1 MGYVLNWSQ
10 RLRLPNIVGL
20 AFILAGSIMLSVM
33 KTSYQSWIY
42 VTFLVLCSVGQGFAY
57 PSLTLSM
64 LATSSPADVA
74 VATGALIL
82 WRSLGTVMGVC
93 ISSMIVQNSL
103 LGNLDVYVSGPEKK
117 HVRYLSISCSI
128 RGTLCG

>member
-1 MGYVLNWSQ
+1 ML
-10 RLRLPNIVGL
+10 I
-20 AFILAGSIMLSVM
+20 GSILLAVM
-33 KTSYQSWIY
+33 KTTYPSWTYI
-42 VTFLVLCSVGQGFAY
+42 TFLIICSIGQGFAY

-103 LGNLDVYVSGPEKK
+103 LHDLETYVSGPEKH
-117 HVRYLSISCSI
+117 HVRASSDLWQTFENYM
-128 RGTLCG
+128 LCTKPLAGH